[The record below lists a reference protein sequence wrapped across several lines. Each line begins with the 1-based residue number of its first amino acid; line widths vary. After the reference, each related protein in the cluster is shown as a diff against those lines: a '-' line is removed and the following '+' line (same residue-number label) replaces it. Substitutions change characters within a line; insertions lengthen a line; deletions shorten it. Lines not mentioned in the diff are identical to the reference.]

1 MLRCVRLLPAAV
13 VTRTFSR
20 CCSSSYVARMRF
32 MNKLKEDE
40 GACLAAL
47 DSGDVFLYHTLAPL
61 LRKTQQG
68 GVQLPLL
75 PAKDVEGILNRLGRD
90 GRSMVKESVLITCTE
105 QNHALFC
112 LDVGELDQGA
122 VEEACE
128 GNFVDLR
135 KAFFILRGE
144 EAPLVARGQ
153 ALLRWHQGN
162 GFCSASGQPTT
173 RNQAGSQRVCHSN
186 GLVYYPKMSPVI
198 ITLVSDGKRCL
209 LARQASFPRGMYS
222 ALAGFCDMGETMEE
236 TLRREVA
243 EEVGLEVGAVRYS
256 GSQHWPF
263 PQSSFMVACHATV
276 APSNAQLDV
285 DHAELED
292 ARWFTLE
299 EIRAALKARTP
310 PRNPPDQ
317 PPTIWVPPAYA
328 VAHRLIREWAED
340 QERHGDGKR

>member
-1 MLRCVRLLPAAV
+1 MLKCLTVLPAR

-20 CCSSSYVARMRF
+20 CCSSYVARMRF

-47 DSGDVFLYHTLAPL
+47 DSGDVFLFHTLTPL

-68 GVQLPLL
+68 VFQLPLL
-75 PAKDVEGILNRLGRD
+75 RAKDVDGIMNRLGKD
-90 GRSMVKESVLITCTE
+90 GSMVKESVLITCTE
-105 QNHALFC
+105 QNRALFC

-122 VEEACE
+122 VEEVCG

-153 ALLRWHQGN
+153 ALLRWHQAN
-162 GFCSASGQPTT
+162 GFCSASGKPTT

-186 GLVYYPKMSPVI
+186 GLLYYPKMSPVI

-222 ALAGFCDMGETMEE
+222 ALAGFCDMGETLEE

-243 EEVGLEVGAVRYS
+243 EEVGLEVASIRYS

-276 APSNAQLDV
+276 SPGNTQVDM
-285 DHAELED
+285 DHAELEE

-299 EIRAALKARTP
+299 EIRAALKVQTP
-310 PRNPPDQ
+310 PRNPRDQ

-328 VAHRLIREWAED
+328 IAHRLIREWADD
-340 QERHGDGKR
+340 QEHHCEGKL